1 MIFKQKQ
8 KVELE
13 SVGTGRTASS
23 TGLAIHSEV
32 RYSVLRGSLMLVTVC
47 HYLVLNRLVAYMYFW
62 TLSNMAT
69 FEANGNVSS
78 PDKSTFKV
86 KTVYCDIVLLRSILW
101 SR

>member
-23 TGLAIHSEV
+23 TGLATQSEV

-47 HYLVLNRLVAYMYFW
+47 HYLVLNRLVANMYFW

-69 FEANGNVSS
+69 FEANGNVRLQIKAHL
-78 PDKSTFKV
+78 KSKQ
-86 KTVYCDIVLLRSILW
+86 CIVI
-101 SR
+101 